1 MRSVSNECAL
11 GSDVVPMVF
20 GFCRYP
26 SSVCDSET
34 QLYVKQL
41 EANAKCDPQC
51 PSHKTSFADALAF
64 AFVGFLRLVGFRK
77 AS

>member
-1 MRSVSNECAL
+1 
-11 GSDVVPMVF
+11 MVF

-41 EANAKCDPQC
+41 EANAKCDPTH
-51 PSHKTSFADALAF
+51 SVDNEKTKNHRDDVTSELS
-64 AFVGFLRLVGFRK
+64 LIHI
-77 AS
+77 